1 MQQGS
6 VFGIVTFSGKKIK
19 SHRNRS
25 VYNQKT
31 WAAFI
36 KDLFMYFFKKHWRF
50 KKDAQ
55 HQVSNEL
62 TVFWVANFASLINT
76 SNAFCMAAIAAA
88 EWRHRCGYRAQ
99 RTALTEHT
107 DAVLTLLKDIKS
119 NLKPP
124 T

>member
-6 VFGIVTFSGKKIK
+6 VFGIVTFSGKKII
-19 SHRNRS
+19 SPRIHS

-36 KDLFMYFFKKHWRF
+36 KDLFMYFLKKHWRF

-62 TVFWVANFASLINT
+62 TFFGWQT
-76 SNAFCMAAIAAA
+76 
-88 EWRHRCGYRAQ
+88 
-99 RTALTEHT
+99 
-107 DAVLTLLKDIKS
+107 
-119 NLKPP
+119 
-124 T
+124 